1 MRKRR
6 LLLLGASGYLGTQLW
21 TAFSQD
27 PKWEIRGTCFK
38 SAKKP
43 EWLSLDVTE
52 EEKLSSLL
60 QQFSPDE
67 IIWALMSG
75 EEEQRLIDRGLGALL
90 SGITAR
96 TRLTFLSTDGI
107 FAQGTGAFTE
117 EETGMLLEKNNPL
130 SAYANAKLRAE
141 ERIRELHKN
150 HIIVRFGPI
159 YGKNSNGLW
168 DKRMSAM
175 MQQLGEGKEMVRTS
189 NLYKSFIHVE
199 DLAAALHEL
208 VDSEYTGTIH
218 LGPSEKES
226 YYSFHWKMAGMLGLN
241 QELIKDNQ
249 LAPDEAHKLGIPL
262 DTSLDTTKARRMLT
276 RSFRQTSR

>member
-6 LLLLGASGYLGTQLW
+6 LLLLGASGYLGSQLW

-27 PKWEIRGTCFK
+27 PMWEICGTCCK

-43 EWLSLDVTE
+43 EWISLDVTE
-52 EEKLSSLL
+52 GEKLSSLI

-75 EEEQRLIDRGLGALL
+75 EDEKRLIDRGLGALL
-90 SGITAR
+90 SCLTAR
-96 TRLTFLSTDGI
+96 IRLTFLSTDGI

-117 EETGMLLEKNNPL
+117 EDKGMQLDPKNPL
-130 SAYANAKLRAE
+130 SSYANAKLRAE
-141 ERIRELHKN
+141 ERIRAQHKN

-159 YGKNSNGLW
+159 YGKNSDGLW
-168 DKRMSAM
+168 DKRVSAM
-175 MQQLGEGKEMVRTS
+175 IQQLGEGKEILRTS

-199 DLAAALHEL
+199 DLAAALEEL
-208 VDSEYTGTIH
+208 VGSEYTGTIH

-241 QELIKDNQ
+241 QELIRENQ
-249 LAPDEAHKLGIPL
+249 LSPGEAHNLGIPM
-262 DTSLDTTKARRMLT
+262 DTSLNTRRAQRMLSC
-276 RSFRQTSR
+276 SFRQV